1 MKLEETLA
9 RIPYIG
15 LHGLEVRPVDENAV
29 EARMPLRPELANY
42 VGTAH
47 AGALFTA
54 AETAAG
60 AAAYGI
66 VAAAHGFA
74 LLRAARVQYTRP
86 AESAVL
92 ATASVDPERAA
103 ATREAFAAGGRANLE
118 IGVRSVDAEGEA
130 VFEGTFE
137 YALRPAGKPHEAAGK
152 TR

>member
-1 MKLEETLA
+1 MNLQDTLA

-15 LHGLEVRPVDENAV
+15 LHGLEVRLLDENTV

-66 VAAAHGFA
+66 VAAADGFA
-74 LLRAARVQYTRP
+74 LLRGASVRYTRP

-92 ATASVDPERAA
+92 ATATVHPERAA
-103 ATREAFAAGGRANLE
+103 AAREEFGAKGRADVE
-118 IGVRSVDAEGEA
+118 IGVRSVDAEGET
-130 VFEGTFE
+130 VFEGGFD
-137 YALRPAGKPHEAAGK
+137 YALRPAGKRQETAG
-152 TR
+152 RAR